1 MAHGTMSLDA
11 MRREHRV
18 WLLFSME
25 AATLG
30 LLGWRLAVPG
40 ALSKLESALLV
51 HPLAIVCGWLTA
63 RALTAGISLRKIR
76 KIAYEHGA

>member
-1 MAHGTMSLDA
+1 LLSLDV

-18 WLLFSME
+18 WLLFSLE

-30 LLGWRLAVPG
+30 LLGWRLAAPG

-51 HPLAIVCGWLTA
+51 HPLAIVFGWLTA
-63 RALTAGISLRKIR
+63 RALTAGISLRKI
-76 KIAYEHGA
+76 AYEQGA